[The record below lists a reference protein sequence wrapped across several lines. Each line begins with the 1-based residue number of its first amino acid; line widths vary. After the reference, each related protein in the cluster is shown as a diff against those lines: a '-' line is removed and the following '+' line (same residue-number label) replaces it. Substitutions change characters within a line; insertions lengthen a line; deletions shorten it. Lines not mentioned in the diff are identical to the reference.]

1 MHLSASFEV
10 NSPNNLL
17 WVQCDRQFSG
27 YYVANYDA
35 SNWAKLAMLNM
46 FVKTNPSLLLAVLV
60 KTY

>member
-35 SNWAKLAMLNM
+35 SNWAKLAIELKLNPI
-46 FVKTNPSLLLAVLV
+46 VN
-60 KTY
+60 